1 MKNQH
6 HNPSKYT
13 VSKLTTFRGKKKK
26 KKNTEEAGRVPTQY
40 FRTPYPL
47 ITLSTTQSSAC
58 ILADWSAGSNK

>member
-26 KKNTEEAGRVPTQY
+26 QTPQKKQAEFLPNTSGLPT
-40 FRTPYPL
+40 L
-47 ITLSTTQSSAC
+47 
-58 ILADWSAGSNK
+58 